1 MPDAWRQGTAQQGRG
16 AHFGWRDSPGRVAQR
31 AGLLAGFHSVLIDR
45 VLIRDLRREGD
56 RVSGVV
62 ICLTE
67 TGQISILA
75 SVPATEDPAPALVD
89 GALRQLRK
97 MPGYR
102 RGDRVFTLSPNARI
116 EIERG
121 G

>member
-1 MPDAWRQGTAQQGRG
+1 MPAARRQGAAQQGRG
-16 AHFGWRDSPGRVAQR
+16 AHFSWRDSPGRVAQR
-31 AGLLAGFHSVLIDR
+31 AGVLAGFHSVLIDR

-75 SVPATEDPAPALVD
+75 SVPATDDPAPALVH
-89 GALRQLRK
+89 GALRQLQR

-102 RGDRVFTLSPNARI
+102 RGERVFTLSPDARI
-116 EIERG
+116 EVERG